1 MNGGGVLD
9 KEGFTYEDEN
19 GETQKIKR
27 AEIGFEEYKM
37 TKEQLEKKRA
47 LLKSCIDAYPGV
59 DKHTIN
65 IMVDYYIMHP
75 EKLDADNRLDNE
87 EEYNKYLGKER

>member
-1 MNGGGVLD
+1 MEKKREKTDFELALD
-9 KEGFTYEDEN
+9 LIKFQYENDPY
-19 GETQKIKR
+19 Q
-27 AEIGFEEYKM
+27 M

-87 EEYNKYLGKER
+87 EEYNKYLGKA